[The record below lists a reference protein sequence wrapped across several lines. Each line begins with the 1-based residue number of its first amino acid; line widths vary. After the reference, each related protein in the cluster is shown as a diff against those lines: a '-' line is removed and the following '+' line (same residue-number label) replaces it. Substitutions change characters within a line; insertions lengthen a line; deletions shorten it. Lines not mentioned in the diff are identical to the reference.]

1 MVEHGQAT
9 VEGIGIAVAIAA
21 LLAALALGMG
31 PSADSLAAAAV
42 GALGRTIPG
51 PSHERLDDGLTDDE
65 REIAQIVRQGDG
77 ADAPDLADLAA
88 LLDARLGPIVGRL
101 VLARVV
107 QQLVAT
113 EPARPCV
120 IPGSYGSHE
129 TYRPA
134 PGSSPSIHVT
144 TPSEQ
149 DRWVRSALAGHPV
162 AELIVSGLGVIP
174 VLGSVVALADVAREL
189 PEDAPLDSIEPGH
202 RAGDIVVEQAVAGDA
217 NGVRAPVRV
226 RMFRSS
232 GGGALRAIRD
242 VLVQKVYPTIALPC
256 R

>member
-9 VEGIGIAVAIAA
+9 VEGVGIAVAITA

-31 PSADSLAAAAV
+31 PSAGSLAAAVA
-42 GALGRTIPG
+42 GALGRAIPG
-51 PSHERLDDGLTDDE
+51 PSHEKLDDGLTDDE
-65 REIAQIVRQGDG
+65 RGIARIVRRGGG
-77 ADAPDLADLAA
+77 ADSPDLADLAA
-88 LLDARLGPIVGRL
+88 LLDARLGTIVGRL
-101 VLARVV
+101 VLARVA
-107 QQLVAT
+107 QQLVAN

-129 TYRPA
+129 TYRPV
-134 PGSSPSIHVT
+134 PGSAPSIHVT
-144 TPSEQ
+144 TRSEQ

-189 PEDAPLDSIEPGH
+189 PEDAPLDGIEPGH
-202 RAGDIVVEQAVAGDA
+202 RAGDIVIEQAVEGDA

-226 RMFRSS
+226 RILRSS
-232 GGGALRAIRD
+232 GGGAVRAIRD
-242 VLVQKVYPTIALPC
+242 VLVQNVYPTMALPC
-256 R
+256 T